1 MRFLLI
7 KFPLIFLTY
16 LVVLLYFCIFTYN
29 LPLLILFICSILL
42 ALFRKYYLMIP
53 ILIVFAVFFL
63 LINSL
68 SIRDNENQPKNLSK
82 IELIPDT
89 IQVNG
94 DLLSFQGRMNG
105 QKYQVY
111 DTLKS
116 LKEKGFYQNLSQNC
130 QLSFTGN
137 LEIPETQR
145 NFNGFDDQK
154 YLTSQNI
161 YRQITIQQITNVEIK
176 KNFDLHTLRRK
187 AIVWT
192 QNHFPKPMS
201 DYMTGLLF
209 GFLSKDFNQMSDI
222 YSSLGIIHLFALS
235 GMQVN
240 FFIDWFR
247 KILLRMG
254 LTRERVNLVQIPFS
268 IFYAFMTGLSVSVL
282 RALFQKNIRLTSLDN
297 IAVTT
302 LVLMLIS
309 PKFLLTTG
317 GQLTLFYAFVISMLN
332 HPFSNLNGLKK
343 VLTESSVLSLC
354 VLPLLIFDFHIF
366 QPLSILL
373 TIIFGFLFD
382 FAPAAF
388 MLFSYIIFGIFAQFK
403 LYFSNSRMASL

>member
-1 MRFLLI
+1 
-7 KFPLIFLTY
+7 
-16 LVVLLYFCIFTYN
+16 
-29 LPLLILFICSILL
+29 L
-42 ALFRKYYLMIP
+42 A
-53 ILIVFAVFFL
+53 
-63 LINSL
+63 
-68 SIRDNENQPKNLSK
+68 IR
-82 IELIPDT
+82 
-89 IQVNG
+89 V
-94 DLLSFQGRMNG
+94 
-105 QKYQVY
+105 
-111 DTLKS
+111 
-116 LKEKGFYQNLSQNC
+116 
-130 QLSFTGN
+130 
-137 LEIPETQR
+137 
-145 NFNGFDDQK
+145 
-154 YLTSQNI
+154 TSQNI

-343 VLTESSVLSLC
+343 VLTESSVLSL
-354 VLPLLIFDFHIF
+354 
-366 QPLSILL
+366 
-373 TIIFGFLFD
+373 
-382 FAPAAF
+382 
-388 MLFSYIIFGIFAQFK
+388 
-403 LYFSNSRMASL
+403 

>member
-1 MRFLLI
+1 
-7 KFPLIFLTY
+7 
-16 LVVLLYFCIFTYN
+16 
-29 LPLLILFICSILL
+29 
-42 ALFRKYYLMIP
+42 MIP

-116 LKEKGFYQNLSQNC
+116 LKEKEFYQNLSQNC

-282 RALFQKNIRLTSLDN
+282 RALFQKNR
-297 IAVTT
+297 
-302 LVLMLIS
+302 
-309 PKFLLTTG
+309 
-317 GQLTLFYAFVISMLN
+317 
-332 HPFSNLNGLKK
+332 
-343 VLTESSVLSLC
+343 
-354 VLPLLIFDFHIF
+354 
-366 QPLSILL
+366 
-373 TIIFGFLFD
+373 
-382 FAPAAF
+382 
-388 MLFSYIIFGIFAQFK
+388 
-403 LYFSNSRMASL
+403 

>member
-1 MRFLLI
+1 M
-7 KFPLIFLTY
+7 
-16 LVVLLYFCIFTYN
+16 
-29 LPLLILFICSILL
+29 
-42 ALFRKYYLMIP
+42 
-53 ILIVFAVFFL
+53 
-63 LINSL
+63 
-68 SIRDNENQPKNLSK
+68 
-82 IELIPDT
+82 
-89 IQVNG
+89 
-94 DLLSFQGRMNG
+94 
-105 QKYQVY
+105 
-111 DTLKS
+111 
-116 LKEKGFYQNLSQNC
+116 
-130 QLSFTGN
+130 
-137 LEIPETQR
+137 
-145 NFNGFDDQK
+145 
-154 YLTSQNI
+154 
-161 YRQITIQQITNVEIK
+161 EIK

-297 IAVTT
+297 IGVTT
-302 LVLMLIS
+302 LVLMIIS

-332 HPFSNLNGLKK
+332 HSFSNLNGLKK
-343 VLTESSVLSLC
+343 C
-354 VLPLLIFDFHIF
+354 
-366 QPLSILL
+366 
-373 TIIFGFLFD
+373 
-382 FAPAAF
+382 
-388 MLFSYIIFGIFAQFK
+388 
-403 LYFSNSRMASL
+403 

>member
-7 KFPLIFLTY
+7 KFTLIFLTY

-116 LKEKGFYQNLSQNC
+116 LKEKEFYQNLSQNC

-137 LEIPETQR
+137 LEIPEIQR

-154 YLTSQNI
+154 YLASQNI

-332 HPFSNLNGLKK
+332 HSFSNLNGLKK
-343 VLTESSVLSLC
+343 C
-354 VLPLLIFDFHIF
+354 
-366 QPLSILL
+366 
-373 TIIFGFLFD
+373 
-382 FAPAAF
+382 
-388 MLFSYIIFGIFAQFK
+388 
-403 LYFSNSRMASL
+403 